1 MTDKQKRAT
10 LFVLALDSGA
20 VLKRLPMTGVKS
32 LTVDAKAVYVDVGRG
47 TVVKVPV

>member
-20 VLKRLPMTGVKS
+20 MLKRLPMARIMS
-32 LTVDAKAVYVDVGRG
+32 LVVDAKAVYVDVGRG